1 MTHFLAFR
9 YRKRITLAACVLQ
22 TLQKKCNTN
31 STMYY
36 KYHGFRVQTDIGC
49 ILQGNRNTRSGA
61 CMTIYLV

>member
-1 MTHFLAFR
+1 MTYFLASR

-36 KYHGFRVQTDIGC
+36 KTLEFR
-49 ILQGNRNTRSGA
+49 
-61 CMTIYLV
+61 